1 MQPRWGQCS
10 GMLAP
15 YVWIQRISGPRRV
28 CAVPVNPYVCAYH
41 TCTPMECEYTTA
53 PSILLCW
60 GLILKICRN
69 RIGRRWHT
77 SSILEHIYSSFFFS
91 SFPFFDFFDFDLDI
105 ACFIL
110 SFSCGYYAVSSVS
123 VSAATRLGYDIN
135 IRTLVRT
142 LRSRLFIFVLRH
154 TICFSYCV
162 SSVFVFLLK

>member
-1 MQPRWGQCS
+1 MVQAEVASPCV
-10 GMLAP
+10 L
-15 YVWIQRISGPRRV
+15 
-28 CAVPVNPYVCAYH
+28 
-41 TCTPMECEYTTA
+41 
-53 PSILLCW
+53 
-60 GLILKICRN
+60 
-69 RIGRRWHT
+69 
-77 SSILEHIYSSFFFS
+77 SFFILS
-91 SFPFFDFFDFDLDI
+91 RVADVELSLFFLLFLPFFDFDLDI

-110 SFSCGYYAVSSVS
+110 SFSCGYYAVFSVS